1 MDYLII
7 IVISYLLGS
16 IPFGLILTKLFL
28 KKDIRNIGSGNI
40 GATNVLRSGNKLL
53 GYSTLV
59 LDILKAI
66 LPVIYVKFNY
76 PDLIYISSL
85 SVFLGHVFPIWLKF
99 RGGKGV
105 ATYVGILF
113 SINIFY
119 GLIFGFTWII
129 IFLWSKYSSVSSL
142 LGSISIPL
150 YLIIDASYYSVYNEL
165 VVYNNK
171 SQIIFFSIM
180 FVLIFYTH
188 RENIKR
194 LKNKEE
200 NKAKIF

>member
-7 IVISYLLGS
+7 IVISYLFGS
-16 IPFGLILTKLFL
+16 IPFGLLLTKLFL

-40 GATNVLRSGNKLL
+40 GATNVLRSGNKIV
-53 GYSTLV
+53 GYSTLL

-76 PDLIYISSL
+76 PDFIYISSL
-85 SVFLGHVFPIWLKF
+85 CVFLGHVFPIWLRF
-99 RGGKGV
+99 NGGKGV

-113 SINIFY
+113 SINLIY
-119 GLIFGFTWII
+119 GLVFGFTWILF
-129 IFLWSKYSSVSSL
+129 FLFSKYSSLSSL
-142 LGSISIPL
+142 FGSLSIPIYL
-150 YLIIDASYYSVYNEL
+150 FIINDDQIVFFIIMLVLII
-165 VVYNNK
+165 
-171 SQIIFFSIM
+171 
-180 FVLIFYTH
+180 YTH

-200 NKAKIF
+200 NKTKIY